1 MNCEAHLIDEEACMF
16 HKKQQSI
23 PCSRAKHRQQCWK
36 CWRHKIHFF
45 LHNLSNTHTYV
56 ILGSLRN
63 GSSYPQIPAWMMM
76 MENLLWLRAWK
87 KKVIPGNLLLW
98 VPLGAPLAALSHSEA
113 LRTMVVAPSPKNKTQ
128 KKLSGRRNVTDQKWD
143 RSAYR

>member
-45 LHNLSNTHTYV
+45 LHSLSNAHTYV

-63 GSSYPQIPAWMMM
+63 GSSYPQVPALIMM

-87 KKVIPGNLLLW
+87 KKFIPGNLLLW

-113 LRTMVVAPSPKNKTQ
+113 LRTMVVAPSPKNETQ
-128 KKLSGRRNVTDQKWD
+128 KKLSARSNVIDQKCD